1 MPTCTALIVA
11 AGRGSRF
18 GGPLPKQ
25 YALLGVQ
32 PVLRHTLTAFQA
44 APGIG
49 RIQVVIAPG
58 DELLY
63 QASAAG
69 FDLPP
74 PIAGGAT
81 RQLSVLN
88 GLEALVGGPP
98 DFVAIHDAARPF
110 VRPADIAACLEAA
123 ARPGTDGAILGV
135 VLADTL
141 KRVADDGVISET
153 VPRDHLWRA
162 QTPQVFRFAPLLHAH
177 RAAAPLGAAE
187 ATALTDD
194 AAVAER
200 GGLKV
205 VMVAGSGDNP
215 KITTAEDL
223 QQAPTMETRTAF
235 GFDVHSFAPGSA
247 VVLGGIAIPHAQALG
262 GHSDADVALHALT
275 DAILGTISA
284 GDIGKHFPP
293 SDPQWR
299 GAASDRFLRHA
310 VGLLAERGGR
320 IVHLDLTLICEAP
333 RIGPHR
339 EAMVDSIARIA
350 EISRDR
356 VSVKATTTEG
366 LGFTGRREG
375 IAAQAVATVEVPRS

>member
-25 YALLGVQ
+25 YARLGTQ
-32 PVLRHTLTAFQA
+32 SVLWHTLTALRGA
-44 APGIG
+44 SGIN

-58 DELLY
+58 DEPLY

-74 PIAGGAT
+74 PVSGGAS
-81 RQLSVLN
+81 RQLSVLK
-88 GLEALVGGPP
+88 GLEALAGAPP

-110 VRPADIAACLEAA
+110 VRPADVAACLEAA

-135 VLADTL
+135 MLADTL
-141 KRVADDGVISET
+141 KRVADDGAISET
-153 VPRDHLWRA
+153 VPRNRLWRA
-162 QTPQVFRFAPLLHAH
+162 QTPQVFRFARLLEAH
-177 RAAAPLGAAE
+177 RAAAPLGATE

-200 GGLKV
+200 AGLKV
-205 VMVAGSGDNP
+205 VMVAGSGDNT
-215 KITTAEDL
+215 KITTIEDL
-223 QQAPTMETRTAF
+223 QRAATMETRTAF
-235 GFDVHSFAPGSA
+235 GFDVHGFAPGSA
-247 VVLGGIAIPHAQALG
+247 VVLGGIAIPHGQALS

-275 DAILGTISA
+275 DAVLGTIGA

-299 GAASDRFLRHA
+299 GASSDRFMRHA

-350 EISRDR
+350 GVGRDR

-375 IAAQAVATVEVPRS
+375 IAAQAVATVEMPRS